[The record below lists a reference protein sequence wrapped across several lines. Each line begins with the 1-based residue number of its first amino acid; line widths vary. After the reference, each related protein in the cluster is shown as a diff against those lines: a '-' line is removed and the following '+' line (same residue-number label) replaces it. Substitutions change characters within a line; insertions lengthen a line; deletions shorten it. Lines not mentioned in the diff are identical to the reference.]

1 MPTPKVIRK
10 GVLVCGVLLAV
21 SVLVSAQEK
30 GPNNHRSAVARAV
43 DQAAVD
49 LASHNGNSSP
59 QSVTWIATT
68 QDAAVTA
75 FNNPPGG
82 GSPVQGGAAVY
93 ALVITGGKFT
103 MYSASR
109 MNAGPPPAGSVFV
122 AILSQT
128 DFSWL
133 GGGVGNVPQSLASL
147 GSSETDSLV
156 GIAPE
161 TFAKFHSQY
170 LTRTKK

>member
-1 MPTPKVIRK
+1 MLKPKVIRNAA
-10 GVLVCGVLLAV
+10 LVCGVLLAV
-21 SVLVSAQEK
+21 SMLVYSQEK
-30 GPNNHRSAVARAV
+30 GTNTKGSAVARAV

-82 GSPVQGGAAVY
+82 ATPVQGGAAVY
-93 ALVITGGKFT
+93 ALVITGGEFT

-109 MNAGPPPAGSVFV
+109 LNAGPPPTGSVFV

-128 DFSWL
+128 DFSSL

-147 GSSETDSLV
+147 GSPETDSLV

-170 LTRTKK
+170 LSRSKK

>member
-1 MPTPKVIRK
+1 
-10 GVLVCGVLLAV
+10 
-21 SVLVSAQEK
+21 
-30 GPNNHRSAVARAV
+30 
-43 DQAAVD
+43 
-49 LASHNGNSSP
+49 
-59 QSVTWIATT
+59 
-68 QDAAVTA
+68 
-75 FNNPPGG
+75 
-82 GSPVQGGAAVY
+82 
-93 ALVITGGKFT
+93 
-103 MYSASR
+103 